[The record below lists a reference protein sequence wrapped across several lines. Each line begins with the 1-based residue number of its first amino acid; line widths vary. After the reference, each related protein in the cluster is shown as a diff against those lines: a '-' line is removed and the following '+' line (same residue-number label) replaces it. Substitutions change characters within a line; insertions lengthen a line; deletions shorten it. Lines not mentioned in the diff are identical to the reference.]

1 MASIPTRSL
10 ALAALFAALI
20 AAGAFVTIPLGP
32 VPFTM
37 QVFFVLLAGMVLGP
51 RLGVLAVATYL
62 CLGLVAPVYAGATS
76 GLGVLLGPTGGYLWG
91 FLPGVLVTAAI
102 AGNGRPAVSRFI
114 VAGLA
119 GLVPVYAMGAAWLA
133 WQLHTT
139 SYAIVI
145 WGGILQFAW
154 LDAVKAVLA
163 AFAARALVSLP
174 VSLPA
179 LQRHQ

>member
-20 AAGAFVTIPLGP
+20 AAGAFVTIPLGT

-37 QVFFVLLAGMVLGP
+37 QVLFVLLAGMVLGP
-51 RLGVLAVATYL
+51 RLGALAVAAYL
-62 CLGLVAPVYAGATS
+62 CLGLVAPVYAGGTS
-76 GLGVLLGPTGGYLWG
+76 GVGVLFGPLGGYLWG
-91 FLPGVLVTAAI
+91 FLLAALVTGVIAA
-102 AGNGRPAVSRFI
+102 AGRPALWRFI

-119 GLVPVYAMGAAWLA
+119 GLVPIYALGATWLA

-139 SYAIVI
+139 SYAVVI
-145 WGGILQFAW
+145 WGGILQFVW
-154 LDAVKAVLA
+154 LDAIKAVIA

-179 LQRHQ
+179 LQRHL